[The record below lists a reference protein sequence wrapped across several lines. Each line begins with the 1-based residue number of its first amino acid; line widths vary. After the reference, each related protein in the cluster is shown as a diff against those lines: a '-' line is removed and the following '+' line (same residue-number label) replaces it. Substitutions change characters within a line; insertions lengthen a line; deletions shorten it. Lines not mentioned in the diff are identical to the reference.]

1 MLIVTGGDLTRTK
14 VSSYT
19 ITGWK
24 SDFPDL
30 NIGRSS
36 HGCGFYLND
45 DMKRVRYE
53 LTYYV
58 LTQVN
63 VHILLSEIKTTN
75 SNFFLLKVFLVAGGE
90 NSSPAI
96 LSSTEILIEGG
107 QKWSLHS
114 LLALPRPKSNL
125 RGISVSNTILMT
137 GIWDISFVKL
147 KDPNNLCA
155 FGL

>member
-1 MLIVTGGDLTRTK
+1 MYSCSEIKVRDPVTHHTQFRRARELITHFSPIEICCFRRACTIELPDMLIVTGGDLTRTK

-45 DMKRVRYE
+45 DMKRVRNE

-58 LTQVN
+58 LTKVN
-63 VHILLSEIKTTN
+63 VHILLSEIKTTY
-75 SNFFLLKVFLVAGGE
+75 
-90 NSSPAI
+90 SS
-96 LSSTEILIEGG
+96 SS
-107 QKWSLHS
+107 
-114 LLALPRPKSNL
+114 
-125 RGISVSNTILMT
+125 
-137 GIWDISFVKL
+137 
-147 KDPNNLCA
+147 
-155 FGL
+155 